1 MVRRQKISALMTPS
15 SSWGSSPISCQSSG
29 LARTSSGRS
38 YQGHLLSEEHRGGQA
53 YAGDLEARAKDS
65 KGAVT
70 DAAREELRR
79 GWCLGEKSF
88 AEKVLEAIAGG
99 ARPKQTPSLPDAD
112 PRSDRLR
119 CGGRESKFLAVMRW
133 RSAGAFVRVHTR
145 LDTFAY

>member
-38 YQGHLLSEEHRGGQA
+38 YQGHLLSEDHREGQA

-79 GWCLGEKSF
+79 GWCLGERSF

-99 ARPKQTPSLPDAD
+99 ARPKRRKGSVAGAAASAHDEAEAE
-112 PRSDRLR
+112 R
-119 CGGRESKFLAVMRW
+119 LAVAALRAMDAPTEASQLFLQRKVG
-133 RSAGAFVRVHTR
+133 R
-145 LDTFAY
+145 